1 MLQDIATLTGG
12 TVISEE
18 TGRKL
23 ESTTVEDLGRAE
35 KVVSDKENTTRIA
48 VASGIIEVTPQAY
61 DAVIANTA
69 KKGPVLQTAV
79 IAAIQGAK
87 QTSTLIPMCHP
98 LMLTS
103 VKTDIEELPE
113 LPGFKLTVTAK
124 LKGQTGVEMEAL
136 TGVSTGLL
144 TIYDM
149 LKAIDKGM
157 VIRNIQLEEK
167 SGGKSGD
174 FRR

>member
-1 MLQDIATLTGG
+1 MDLTHLDEQNKPKM
-12 TVISEE
+12 V
-18 TGRKL
+18 
-23 ESTTVEDLGRAE
+23 D
-35 KVVSDKENTTRIA
+35 VSDKDMTTRIA
-48 VASGIIEVTPQAY
+48 TASGIIVVGQAAF
-61 DAVIANTA
+61 DAVLANTA

-124 LKGQTGVEMEAL
+124 LNGQTGVEMEAL
-136 TGVSTGLL
+136 TGVSVGLL

-149 LKAIDKGM
+149 LKAIDKSM
-157 VIRNIQLEEK
+157 VIQNVQLENK

-174 FRR
+174 FHRDSI

>member
-1 MLQDIATLTGG
+1 MNLTHLDENNKPKM
-12 TVISEE
+12 VDVSN
-18 TGRKL
+18 K
-23 ESTTVEDLGRAE
+23 ED
-35 KVVSDKENTTRIA
+35 TTRVA
-48 VASGIIEVTPQAY
+48 VASGIIEVTKEAY
-61 DAVIANTA
+61 NAVVTNSA

-79 IAAIQGAK
+79 ISAIMGAK
-87 QTSTLIPMCHP
+87 QTSNLIPMCHP

-103 VKTDIEELPE
+103 IKTDIEEIEEIPA
-113 LPGFKLTVTAK
+113 FKLTVTAK
-124 LKGQTGVEMEAL
+124 LKGKTGVEMEAL
-136 TGVSTGLL
+136 TGVSIGLL

-157 VIRNIQLEEK
+157 IIKDIQLESK